1 MNYAAPS
8 DDWQRRVEA
17 LWEAFT
23 GDEDPERF
31 RERVDTLTAEL
42 PDGHPVALYERAGA
56 WDSTGHSDRAVP
68 LYRAAL
74 EAGLDGYQRR
84 RCVIQLASSLR
95 NLGEIDES
103 VLLLETERQRT
114 DADAATATLNDAVAA
129 FLALALA
136 DAGRKTEALSLALG
150 ALAPHLP
157 RYQRSVTNYARA
169 LTDPEEPLTEA
180 EDQTD

>member
-1 MNYAAPS
+1 VSYDPPS
-8 DDWQRRVEA
+8 DDWERRVEA

-31 RERVDTLTAEL
+31 RERVDTLAREL
-42 PDGHPVALYERAGA
+42 PDGHPVALFERAGA

-74 EAGLDGYQRR
+74 EAGLDGYQGR

-95 NLGEIDES
+95 NLGEVDES
-103 VLLLETERQRT
+103 VRLLEAEQRRT
-114 DADAATATLNDAVAA
+114 DADAATATLNDAVTA
-129 FLALALA
+129 FLAFALA
-136 DAGRKTEALSLALG
+136 DAGRESEALSLALG

-157 RYQRSVTNYARA
+157 RYQRSVTNYAA
-169 LTDPEEPLTEA
+169 SLVEP